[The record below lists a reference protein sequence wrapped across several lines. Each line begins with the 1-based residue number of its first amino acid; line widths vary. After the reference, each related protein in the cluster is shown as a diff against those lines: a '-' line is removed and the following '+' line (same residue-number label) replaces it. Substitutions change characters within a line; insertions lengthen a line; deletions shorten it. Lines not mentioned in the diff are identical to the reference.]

1 MIEKRLRVR
10 DIQTILAC
18 SRQTAARYMRTMIH
32 AENPLTVKE
41 SDFLAWEARRTVDP
55 EALTPCPRTHKSRT
69 RIIKPDDW
77 RVPRRREVK

>member
-41 SDFLAWEARRTVDP
+41 EDFLEWERGRTIDPTNARTW
-55 EALTPCPRTHKSRT
+55 THKSKT

-77 RVPRRREVK
+77 RVPRRKEVK